1 MGGTN
6 GPVISGTT
14 KMNSTGAMSLPR
26 GDTAYRGGRGRGI
39 FGGGY
44 DASSPYPGQQVLDYV
59 TIATLG
65 NATDFGDLSVPRTAK
80 SGGSSSTRGIFI
92 NGRFSPTAAYYNII
106 DYVTISSTG
115 NSFDFGDLTNHFNP
129 AAAGTSNQVRG
140 VYGGGYFDY
149 ATAGN
154 IGNLWLGNMGYYTIA
169 TKGDSS
175 YFGELANKGRRSH
188 TGSNT
193 TRGIFGSTRG
203 GTPGETNIWINS
215 IEYVSIMTTGNAKD
229 FGDMT
234 IARSNA
240 AGSMT
245 SSTRMVMQGGL
256 TPTYSNV
263 IDYITCLLYTSDAAD
278 D

>member
-1 MGGTN
+1 
-6 GPVISGTT
+6 
-14 KMNSTGAMSLPR
+14 MSV
-26 GDTAYRGGRGRGI
+26 A
-39 FGGGY
+39 
-44 DASSPYPGQQVLDYV
+44 
-59 TIATLG
+59 
-65 NATDFGDLSVPRTAK
+65 RTAK
-80 SGGSSSTRGIFI
+80 PGGSSSTRGIFI
-92 NGRFSPTAAYYNII
+92 NGRFSPTGDYYNII

-115 NSFDFGDLTNHFNP
+115 NTLDFGDLINHFNP
-129 AAAGTSNQVRG
+129 AATGTSNQVRG

-169 TKGDSS
+169 SKGNSS

-188 TGSNT
+188 TGSNG

-203 GTPGETNIWINS
+203 GTPGSTNIWINS
-215 IEYVSIMTTGNAKD
+215 IEYVNIMTTGDAMD

-234 IARSNA
+234 IARSNT

-256 TPTYSNV
+256 TPGYSNV
-263 IDYITCLLYTSDAAD
+263 IDYITMASKGDALDFGDTGSGAEAGVSVSSPTRGVFLPGTPSAGNTIEYITISTTGNSSDFGD
-278 D
+278 LSHGRRVYGCVCDSHGGLN